1 MHLFVNKKKTILEI
15 YTIHIFIFKNQSIQ
29 KPFIGKI
36 NKKVRLVITSIYC
49 TVTKKKKKIWG
60 WSVYLQYGF
69 QKELIFN
76 VIKGSSEIWF
86 NVMHKR
92 KLEFLALVG

>member
-49 TVTKKKKKIWG
+49 TVTKKKKKNMGLECVLAVWI
-60 WSVYLQYGF
+60 
-69 QKELIFN
+69 
-76 VIKGSSEIWF
+76 SERTNF
-86 NVMHKR
+86 
-92 KLEFLALVG
+92 

>member
-1 MHLFVNKKKTILEI
+1 M
-15 YTIHIFIFKNQSIQ
+15 
-29 KPFIGKI
+29 
-36 NKKVRLVITSIYC
+36 
-49 TVTKKKKKIWG
+49 
-60 WSVYLQYGF
+60 QYGF

-92 KLEFLALVG
+92 KLEFLALVGLVLNYDCNNNKLKRVSEFKCEE